1 MTNKTKWIFALT
13 AMLLTLASLVTV
25 AQRISSRTEERRSNK
40 EEWMFSTKE
49 NGRGLEVRTKGQ
61 MEFNDDYSDIKSLSP
76 NGSLRVRDSRSAAT
90 RRLDIEADS
99 NGNLKRTYWVNDSAQ
114 GFDGDARQWIAAV
127 MLEMVRQGGFD
138 AERRTAKLFA
148 QGGANGVLDEIAQI
162 KGDYGKSVY
171 FRHLLKHSS
180 LDSASVPTIV
190 QRIARDL
197 NSAYEKRQALGAVSE
212 PHLRDARV
220 LNELIAAT
228 GTVDSDYERGQLLK
242 VFLQGNE
249 LTEPQLQ
256 AALKVIAGM
265 GSDYEQAEA
274 LLRIARSQKL
284 TRAALPQLFTAVKG
298 IDSDYEQA
306 RVMMSF
312 MKEDGSDA
320 EMMKLVIRASADID
334 SDYEQARVLMRVA
347 ALNKDNAEVRTLLL
361 EAARAIGSDY
371 ERGRVLAATVR

>member
-1 MTNKTKWIFALT
+1 MINKTKWIFALT
-13 AMLLTLASLVTV
+13 AMLLTLASLMAV
-25 AQRISSRTEERRSNK
+25 AQRTSSRTEERRSGNS
-40 EEWMFSTKE
+40 EWMFSTKE

-61 MEFNDDYSDIKSLSP
+61 LEFNDDYSDIKSLTP
-76 NGSLRVRDSRSAAT
+76 NGSMRVRDTRSAAT

-99 NGNLKRTYWVNDSAQ
+99 NGNLKRTYWVNDSTQA
-114 GFDGDARQWIAAV
+114 FDTEARQWLAAT
-127 MLEMVRQGGFD
+127 MLELVRQGGLD

-148 QGGANGVLDEIAQI
+148 QGGANAVLDEVALI

-171 FRHLLKHSS
+171 FRHLLKQSS
-180 LDSASVPTIV
+180 LDSASVPNIV

-197 NSAYEKRQALGAVSE
+197 NCAYEKRQALGAVPE
-212 PHLRDARV
+212 QHLRDAGV

-249 LTEPQLQ
+249 LTELQLQ
-256 AALKVIAGM
+256 AALKVIAGS

-274 LLRIARSQKL
+274 LLRMAKSQKL

-306 RVMMSF
+306 RVMLSF
-312 MKEDGSDA
+312 LKEDGSDA
-320 EMMKLVIRASADID
+320 EMMKMVIRASADID

-347 ALNKDNAEVRTLLL
+347 ALNKDNVEIRNLLL

>member
-13 AMLLTLASLVTV
+13 AILLTLASLMAV
-25 AQRISSRTEERRSNK
+25 AQRTSSRTEERRSGNS
-40 EEWMFSTKE
+40 EWMFSTKE

-61 MEFNDDYSDIKSLSP
+61 LEFNDDYSDLKSLTP
-76 NGSLRVRDSRSAAT
+76 NGSMRVRDTRSAAT

-114 GFDGDARQWIAAV
+114 AFDADARQWMVAL
-127 MLEMVRQGGFD
+127 MLELVRQGGFD

-148 QGGANGVLDEIAQI
+148 QGGANAVLDEIALI

-171 FRHLLKHSS
+171 FRHLLKQSS
-180 LDSASVPTIV
+180 LNSASVPNIV

-197 NSAYEKRQALGAVSE
+197 NSAYEKRQALSAVSE
-212 PHLRDARV
+212 QHLREAGV

-256 AALKVIAGM
+256 AALKVIAGI

-274 LLRIARSQKL
+274 LLRMAKSQKL
-284 TRAALPQLFTAVKG
+284 ATAALPQLFAAING
-298 IDSDYEQA
+298 IGSDYEQA
-306 RVMMSF
+306 RVLLAF
-312 MKEDGSDA
+312 LKDDGSDA
-320 EMMKLVIRASADID
+320 EMMKRVIKASADIS
-334 SDYEQARVLMRVA
+334 SDYEQARVLLRVA
-347 ALNKDNAEVRTLLL
+347 VLNKDNIEIRNLLL
-361 EAARAIGSDY
+361 EAARAISSEY